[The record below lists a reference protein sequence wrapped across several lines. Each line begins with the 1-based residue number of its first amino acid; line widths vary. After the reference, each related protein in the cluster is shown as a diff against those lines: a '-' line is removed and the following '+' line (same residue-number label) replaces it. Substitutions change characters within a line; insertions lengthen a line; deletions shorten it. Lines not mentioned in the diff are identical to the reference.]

1 MFAVQADGSEI
12 TTIEGLAKD
21 GQLHPLQ
28 EGFWQEHGLQCGYC
42 TPGMIMSAVNLLN
55 ETPNPTEQQIREG
68 ISGNFCRCTG
78 YQHIVN
84 AIQSACGRE
93 EIAMATTPVL
103 PKLVGERVKRREDP
117 RLIQGR
123 GTYVDDIKIAGMQ
136 HLAFKRCDV
145 AHGRIRSIDVS
156 AAEAMDGVEAVFTG
170 AQIAELLAPMPI
182 ATPFPSPPHRAVA
195 VDVVRYAGEPVAVV
209 VASNRYTAR
218 DAADAIVVDI
228 DPLPAVVD
236 PELAMTG
243 QPTVIHPD
251 FPNNLAV
258 ALVPS
263 GTGVTPDGKVDDSA
277 IDKAFAQAEVVVSQ
291 RMMNQRLVPNAIEPR
306 GVVAHFEPGKGSMTI
321 WSSTQNPHILRSM
334 IAAMTGL
341 GQDQVRAIAPEVGGG
356 FGAKINIYA
365 EEYVTAAI
373 SKRLGIPVKWIEDR
387 SEAFVATTHGRD
399 IIGYVDIAATR
410 SGKVLGLKMRLI
422 ADIGAYNMLLTAAI
436 PTLTMLM
443 ANGTYA
449 IPAIRTTLTEVFT
462 NKTPTDAYRGAG
474 RPEATYF
481 VERAMDMLA
490 RELKMDPG
498 ELRRRN
504 FIPPDQFPYATQMG
518 AVYDSGDYPK
528 ALDLALKA
536 SNWKALVAERDAA
549 RKDGRLVGLGLAMYV
564 EVCGLGPSSSL
575 PTGGWE
581 HSQVTI
587 ERDGRIS
594 ATTGASPHG
603 QGNETTFA
611 QMLADQFSVPIEHI
625 TIHHGDTGVVKQGIG
640 TFGSRSQAVGG
651 AALHLAGGKVKAK
664 MAKFAAALLEAH
676 EDDIVFENGRIGV
689 KGSPAS
695 AKSFAE
701 VAGYA
706 YVPVPLPPGLEPGL
720 SEEAFFEPAN
730 NTYPFGCVITML
742 EIDRETGEPTLLKL
756 VAVDDAGHLINP
768 LIVEGQIHGGLAQ
781 GIGQAM
787 VEEAVYNDDG
797 QLLTGSFM
805 DYALPRA
812 TDFPRFELHATVT
825 PTPVNPL
832 GAKGVGEAGTLG
844 STPSIVN
851 AAVDALAE
859 FGVTHIDMMLRPEKL
874 WRIIHGGQA

>member
-1 MFAVQADGSEI
+1 MAS
-12 TTIEGLAKD
+12 
-21 GQLHPLQ
+21 
-28 EGFWQEHGLQCGYC
+28 
-42 TPGMIMSAVNLLN
+42 TPI
-55 ETPNPTEQQIREG
+55 
-68 ISGNFCRCTG
+68 
-78 YQHIVN
+78 
-84 AIQSACGRE
+84 
-93 EIAMATTPVL
+93 L

-123 GTYVDDIKIAGMQ
+123 ATYVDDVKIAGMQ
-136 HLAFKRCDV
+136 HLAFKRSDV
-145 AHGRIRSIDVS
+145 AHGRILSIDTS
-156 AAEAMDGVEAVFTG
+156 AAEAIDGVEAIFTG

-182 ATPFPSPPHRAVA
+182 GTPFPSPPHRAVA
-195 VDVVRYAGEPVAVV
+195 VDIVRYAGEPVAVV
-209 VASNRYTAR
+209 VASNRYIAR

-228 DPLPAVVD
+228 EPWPAVVD

-243 QPTVIHPD
+243 QPAVLHVG

-263 GTGVTPDGKVDDSA
+263 GTGVSANGTVDDSA
-277 IDKAFAQAEVVVSQ
+277 IDKAFANAEVVLSQ
-291 RMMNQRLVPNAIEPR
+291 RMMNQRLVPNALEPR

-321 WSSTQNPHILRSM
+321 WSSTQNPHILRTM

-356 FGAKINIYA
+356 FGAKINIYG
-365 EEYVTAAI
+365 EEYVAAAL
-373 SKRLGIPVKWIEDR
+373 SKRLGLPLKWVEDR

-399 IIGYVDIAATR
+399 ILGYVDIAALR
-410 SGKVLGLKMRLI
+410 SGKVLGLKLRLI

-443 ANGTYA
+443 ASGTYD

-481 VERAMDMLA
+481 VERAMDMLG
-490 RELKMDPG
+490 RELKMDPA
-498 ELRRRN
+498 EVRRRN
-504 FIPPDQFPYATQMG
+504 FIGADKFPYATQMG
-518 AVYDSGDYPK
+518 AVYDSGDYGK

-536 SNWKALVAERDAA
+536 SDWKALIAQRDAA

-625 TIHHGDTGVVKQGIG
+625 TIHHGDTAVVKQGIG

-651 AALHLAGGKVKAK
+651 TALHLAGGKVKAK

-676 EDDIVFENGRIGV
+676 EDDIVFESGRIGV

-695 AKSFAE
+695 ARSFAD

-706 YVPVPLPPGLEPGL
+706 YVPVPLPAGLEPGL

-730 NTYPFGCVITML
+730 NTYPFGCHITML

-781 GIGQAM
+781 GVGQAM
-787 VEEAVYNDDG
+787 IEEAVYNDDG

-812 TDFPRFELHATVT
+812 TDFPRFELHATLT

-874 WRIIHGGQA
+874 WRIIHGGRS